1 MSFNSEFLNIE
12 YDLALH
18 KSKPLLFYLIIV
30 YGRIFKDIC
39 SAIGYFD
46 VIKIANVV
54 GMMS

>member
-1 MSFNSEFLNIE
+1 MEE
-12 YDLALH
+12 YL
-18 KSKPLLFYLIIV
+18 
-30 YGRIFKDIC
+30 FKDIC